1 MESHLLRNTRA
12 TASISS
18 WPKSRSLS
26 GMFQFGNS
34 NLLGLFVEEHSR
46 PVREQLLG
54 LCVIV
59 RTPNIEPKPREG
71 PSADF
76 FTRANQFQHKI
87 RKIEIL
93 PWLDKT
99 QHSGFVNVNAHTD
112 IVAIFRLFAITSHE
126 MIISELQQ

>member
-46 PVREQLLG
+46 PVRKKLLG
-54 LCVIV
+54 LRIV
-59 RTPNIEPKPREG
+59 VGTPDIEPKSREG
-71 PSADF
+71 PGADF
-76 FTRANQFQHKI
+76 FPGANQLQHKV
-87 RKIEIL
+87 RKIEIRL
-93 PWLDKT
+93 WLDKT
-99 QHSGFVNVNAHTD
+99 QHSWFVDINAHAD
-112 IVAIFRLFAITSHE
+112 IVAIFRLFAITGHE
-126 MIISELQQ
+126 